1 MDVSKSAIMN
11 LMGAQMAYQ
20 SQRHAQIA
28 SNISHI
34 DQPEYQARDM
44 KKFDFDRL
52 VGDQLGRLHLRATNA
67 QHLPP
72 HQANTNNYRNGRIR
86 DSFETTP
93 MGNNI
98 TVDQQ
103 TALAAQNTAQY
114 QLTTNLYRKYTQMYR
129 TAAVGVR

>member
-20 SQRHAQIA
+20 SQRHTQLA

-34 DQPEYQARDM
+34 DQPDYEARDM
-44 KKFDFDRL
+44 KPFDFERL
-52 VGDQLGRLHLRATNA
+52 VGVQLHRLQMRATNA

-72 HQANTNNYRNGRIR
+72 LQPATDDFRARRMR

-93 MGNNI
+93 VGNNI
-98 TVDQQ
+98 SLEQQ
-103 TALAAQNTAQY
+103 TAIASQNSAQY

-129 TAAVGVR
+129 TAAVGAR